1 MAALR
6 SQAESKLV
14 ERKEDM
20 SSPAC
25 FAARDSASFW
35 AWKKQKCGWPERRG
49 VRHWRPSAKVKEHK
63 PERSLERLVDME
75 VSRKEGFEFLEGLAE
90 GEADF

>member
-1 MAALR
+1 LQEAL
-6 SQAESKLV
+6 
-14 ERKEDM
+14 EDGGGVAFGFDEG
-20 SSPAC
+20 PDFLD
-25 FAARDSASFW
+25 FA
-35 AWKKQKCGWPERRG
+35 G
-49 VRHWRPSAKVKEHK
+49 VKEHK